1 MATMQPAG
9 PLPELARIRAV
20 CRSRTAGI
28 RWTCSHC
35 IPTLWYLWVLKEAAA
50 DSLTIP
56 RMKKKN
62 LCCFQKLAKFHESS
76 DRMNFFCGYSYKTS
90 GSIVDGIDP
99 SKIRN
104 NLKNE
109 RKVRCLKMSV
119 WEEMQCRSIQHDQLS
134 DFFAQCEIIAP
145 FSNVSIIPSVH
156 ICVTWYSFRRFLRN
170 FRV

>member
-28 RWTCSHC
+28 PWTCSHC

-76 DRMNFFCGYSYKTS
+76 DRMNFAATRTKR
-90 GSIVDGIDP
+90 VDP
-99 SKIRN
+99 STASSMASILQKLETTWPWLEKREKGT
-104 NLKNE
+104 LFKNE
-109 RKVRCLKMSV
+109 RMRGDA
-119 WEEMQCRSIQHDQLS
+119 MQVHPARPTLR
-134 DFFAQCEIIAP
+134 FFCAMRDN
-145 FSNVSIIPSVH
+145 S
-156 ICVTWYSFRRFLRN
+156 TL
-170 FRV
+170 